1 VPDDVTATPDPV
13 AGDPVD
19 ATRDVP
25 APEPDG
31 AAPPRVLTF
40 VGLLAGG
47 LVLGFFGTVL
57 ASVRTV
63 THGHTIWWGLALVLV
78 TLLACVRGAAWLV
91 GTRRG
96 AAAVGLGWVLP
107 TLAFT
112 TVNPGG
118 DVLLPDD
125 TRTYVYL
132 VGATLVVVLATALP
146 LPRGAREL
154 AATHRAGHG
163 RDDDATDAAAL
174 EPTSTDAA

>member
-1 VPDDVTATPDPV
+1 VPDDLTATPDPV
-13 AGDPVD
+13 VGDPID
-19 ATRDVP
+19 APRADP
-25 APEPDG
+25 AGG
-31 AAPPRVLTF
+31 AVGSAPPRVLTF

-47 LVLGFFGTVL
+47 LVLGLFGTVL

-63 THGHTIWWGLALVLV
+63 THGHTLWWGLALVLV

-91 GTRRG
+91 GSRRG

-107 TLAFT
+107 TIAFS

-154 AATHRAGHG
+154 AAAHRGDHG
-163 RDDDATDAAAL
+163 PDDGVAALGPTPTDAA
-174 EPTSTDAA
+174 